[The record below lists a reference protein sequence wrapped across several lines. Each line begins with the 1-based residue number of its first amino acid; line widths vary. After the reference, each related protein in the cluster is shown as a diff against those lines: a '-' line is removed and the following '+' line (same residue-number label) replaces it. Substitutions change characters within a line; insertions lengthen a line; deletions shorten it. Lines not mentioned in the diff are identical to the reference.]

1 MSERLRERFGYF
13 TEDIDSQIRSA
24 SPADS
29 RSPRRASRSPR
40 PNNGEPREIAVAIP
54 LVRDSRPDIAAWPA
68 PPQNVPLTCI
78 SGNVRTPTAAP
89 VRPSVSPVAVSPV
102 SNGGSTKTE
111 IDDPTT
117 LLTMLKVAAASSA
130 NGAPRGRETELKRKI
145 QTLEETVAE
154 YERQKYNVMGTF
166 SEYRE
171 RVAERE
177 RKLEAEY
184 SSKIIALSEE
194 VLGAKKDFEARMKSF
209 QALQDKFEREKEQ
222 ALEKLRQEHQKEI
235 QLLEQRFSES
245 QLLNLEQK
253 YMIEI
258 QRLEEERKSLRAEKD
273 RLGETFE
280 MKLRRAQ
287 SLYET
292 ELTAAKMLYTK
303 ELEALRDHEDAL
315 KEELLA
321 RQDEFHDRLQELQH
335 QMRRSR
341 EELASCRNEVT
352 ALERKLQSKEI
363 EVQALSKELED
374 ARTETND
381 AMKRLSQ
388 STSEYNEHR
397 QKFQQQEEELKK
409 KSKLLNTVEAA
420 KAKDEIAIRDLQT
433 EVRALKN
440 KVEFLEKERA
450 NLQSQSES
458 QAKLHNSQVNA
469 LEAVLES
476 VTKEKESTTEQY
488 EGLLLKERQQAEAR
502 EHAMKKEFSSKLN
515 ELEEQYTSLKED
527 LEHSARL
534 DRDELR
540 ESTQHEIHALKTERA
555 LLKAEVSALKQKFLE
570 NNDSTDEK
578 TDQLSTIVRETTELT
593 KTLEEYRERIS
604 SKDEE
609 IAALRRRVEQEQ
621 QLSEEQIRNVREEL
635 RSEILNSPEY
645 QNSLMEIER
654 LHSQIASNERRREKA
669 EEAEQGQ
676 TQRVEKLQDENEKL
690 KARIRELEEADKL
703 KEKEKSDSEEKE
715 NDIALLKQTIAKLQE
730 ENNELHAKCER
741 NKSADEALR
750 KEMNLLQ
757 TDNGAKTQ
765 QIEALHTRVQELLD
779 QISGIKEELVKK
791 NIEFQQIGD
800 RTEIKLEMPNSE
812 AGEKLKQLKLEYEK
826 TIESLKQREVELK
839 DQLEH
844 FRNDMNI
851 SQQSLEESSN
861 LIQNLQAEI
870 RNKDSM
876 ILQIQEELKIKGQH
890 LLGQEETIKAK
901 EVENRTLAEEIER
914 SKDRYEEMCRQ
925 LKLERK
931 KADEQRD
938 QSVSIEIQTDPVVST
953 HVPVVDLAR
962 EKELKSRITELEH
975 ALEIK
980 SDLIEKLHEQLPD
993 VSREDVALKK
1003 KDRSQSMT
1011 AGGVFQNFVSQMKDK
1026 RDEANERNRK
1036 KEAEKKAAKE
1046 AAREVIKEKSPLRSK
1061 SPSLLTRLRDRSPV
1075 KTRSTLDNLEM
1086 TPSTSSRNLLSPIDA
1101 ERLERRGSPSRPL
1114 FSAAAYDV
1122 RLNSRR
1128 RGHCRAHRSP
1138 IVCSKKSN
1146 ASKPLTIVIRLLD
1159 IGVHGW
1165 KEALRNDDIAA
1176 LSLFS
1181 RDRLPLRIPAIVA
1194 YSCLGSLHS
1203 TICLTSTLSTH
1214 SFS

>member
-1 MSERLRERFGYF
+1 MANTSALGRFGPV
-13 TEDIDSQIRSA
+13 A
-24 SPADS
+24 SILIIL
-29 RSPRRASRSPR
+29 RQFR
-40 PNNGEPREIAVAIP
+40 EPREIAVAIP

-130 NGAPRGRETELKRKI
+130 NATDAEYLREVIQSPVSGAPRGRETELKRKI

-604 SKDEE
+604 SKGR
-609 IAALRRRVEQEQ
+609 A
-621 QLSEEQIRNVREEL
+621 
-635 RSEILNSPEY
+635 
-645 QNSLMEIER
+645 
-654 LHSQIASNERRREKA
+654 
-669 EEAEQGQ
+669 
-676 TQRVEKLQDENEKL
+676 
-690 KARIRELEEADKL
+690 
-703 KEKEKSDSEEKE
+703 
-715 NDIALLKQTIAKLQE
+715 
-730 ENNELHAKCER
+730 
-741 NKSADEALR
+741 
-750 KEMNLLQ
+750 
-757 TDNGAKTQ
+757 
-765 QIEALHTRVQELLD
+765 
-779 QISGIKEELVKK
+779 
-791 NIEFQQIGD
+791 
-800 RTEIKLEMPNSE
+800 
-812 AGEKLKQLKLEYEK
+812 
-826 TIESLKQREVELK
+826 
-839 DQLEH
+839 
-844 FRNDMNI
+844 
-851 SQQSLEESSN
+851 
-861 LIQNLQAEI
+861 
-870 RNKDSM
+870 
-876 ILQIQEELKIKGQH
+876 
-890 LLGQEETIKAK
+890 
-901 EVENRTLAEEIER
+901 
-914 SKDRYEEMCRQ
+914 
-925 LKLERK
+925 
-931 KADEQRD
+931 
-938 QSVSIEIQTDPVVST
+938 
-953 HVPVVDLAR
+953 
-962 EKELKSRITELEH
+962 
-975 ALEIK
+975 
-980 SDLIEKLHEQLPD
+980 
-993 VSREDVALKK
+993 
-1003 KDRSQSMT
+1003 SQSFICV
-1011 AGGVFQNFVSQMKDK
+1011 ASLSDYFSLGVDYIS
-1026 RDEANERNRK
+1026 
-1036 KEAEKKAAKE
+1036 
-1046 AAREVIKEKSPLRSK
+1046 S
-1061 SPSLLTRLRDRSPV
+1061 SLGD
-1075 KTRSTLDNLEM
+1075 
-1086 TPSTSSRNLLSPIDA
+1086 
-1101 ERLERRGSPSRPL
+1101 
-1114 FSAAAYDV
+1114 
-1122 RLNSRR
+1122 
-1128 RGHCRAHRSP
+1128 
-1138 IVCSKKSN
+1138 
-1146 ASKPLTIVIRLLD
+1146 
-1159 IGVHGW
+1159 
-1165 KEALRNDDIAA
+1165 
-1176 LSLFS
+1176 
-1181 RDRLPLRIPAIVA
+1181 
-1194 YSCLGSLHS
+1194 
-1203 TICLTSTLSTH
+1203 
-1214 SFS
+1214 